1 MPTEAA
7 PGTNAGNAP
16 AGPSLAQIIER
27 LGQWSGKRGDPTA
40 ILIVSLSAVTVE
52 KLAPEFIEA
61 CRQAIRALTGER
73 ADLVVSLPSHD
84 FIMMVHISESSLPG
98 LISRLKMRL
107 LRAVGEYHASSLSAL
122 NQTRLVRAFELRS
135 GIQTALD
142 MLKRLNSAESKI
154 VARQPPL
161 RRLSAQDLELV
172 KSACLKQGPQKFAET
187 YVQRQQIALLL
198 PDMPP
203 RAVMQELFFAM
214 DRLRKDVMGGVDLR
228 GGTYL
233 LQHLTLFLDSVLLQG
248 FEQVRA
254 GETRCSINLNLETTF
269 TPIFERFLDS
279 LPEDLLRNMVF
290 EFRQENIL
298 LNHSQYVLTRDM
310 IRERG
315 SHVCVDAVFTDT
327 LGVVNLNFLKPD
339 IVKVFWGQNGDA
351 YLRDHAGPIGQLL
364 DAGTYV
370 ILARV
375 DQAEAL
381 DAGHSVGI
389 NMFQGFLIDRMIAKG
404 G

>member
-1 MPTEAA
+1 MP
-7 PGTNAGNAP
+7 NDSRP
-16 AGPSLAQIIER
+16 ATASPAIAQIIDR
-27 LGQWSGKRGDPTA
+27 LTQWSGKRGDPTGVV
-40 ILIVSLSAVTVE
+40 LISLTAVVVE
-52 KLAPEFIEA
+52 KQAPAFIVA
-61 CRQAIRALTGER
+61 CQNAVRALSGDR
-73 ADLVVSLPSHD
+73 ADIVVELPNRD
-84 FIMMVHISESSLPG
+84 FIMLVHIAEASLPG

-107 LRAVGEYHASSLSAL
+107 LRAIGEHHPSALSSL

-135 GIQTALD
+135 GLQTALD
-142 MLKRLNSAESKI
+142 MVKRIANPDSRTANAKP
-154 VARQPPL
+154 APPM
-161 RRLSAQDLELV
+161 RRLSAQDLEIV
-172 KSACLKQGPQKFAET
+172 KAQCLRQGPQKFAEQF
-187 YVQRQQIALLL
+187 VQRQGVALVL

-203 RAVMQELFFAM
+203 RLVMQELFFAM

-233 LQHLTLFLDSVLLQG
+233 LQHLTLFLDSVLLQA
-248 FEQVRA
+248 FEQVRG

-279 LPEDLLRNMVF
+279 LPEELLRNMVF

-327 LGVVNLNFLKPD
+327 LGVVNLAFLKPD
-339 IVKVFWGQNGDA
+339 IVKVFWGQNGQA
-351 YLRDHAGPIGQLL
+351 YLHDHAGPIGQLL

-381 DAGHSVGI
+381 DAGHAVGI
-389 NMFQGFLIDRMIAKG
+389 NMFQGFLIDRMMEKTEA
-404 G
+404 

>member
-1 MPTEAA
+1 MPPEARTA
-7 PGTNAGNAP
+7 VGASP
-16 AGPSLAQIIER
+16 LAQISER
-27 LGQWSGKRGDPTA
+27 LGQWSGKRGDPTGL
-40 ILIVSLSAVTVE
+40 ILVSLAAVVVDSQ
-52 KLAPEFIEA
+52 AQAFIEA
-61 CRQAIRALTGER
+61 CQTAVKALTVDRG
-73 ADLVVSLPSHD
+73 DLVAELPNHD
-84 FIMMVHISESSLPG
+84 FVMLVHINESSLPG

-107 LRAVGEYHASSLSAL
+107 LRAIGEHHPTALSSL

-135 GIQTALD
+135 GIQTAQD
-142 MLKRLNSAESKI
+142 VLKRLNVGETRAPATK
-154 VARQPPL
+154 ALPM
-161 RRLSAQDLELV
+161 RRLTAQDLEIV
-172 KSACLKQGPQKFAET
+172 KAQCLKQGPQKFAEQF
-187 YVQRQQIALLL
+187 VQRQGVALLL
-198 PDMPP
+198 PDMAP
-203 RAVMQELFFAM
+203 RLVMQELFFAM

-233 LQHLTLFLDSVLLQG
+233 LQHLTLFLDSVLLQA

-279 LPEDLLRNMVF
+279 LPEELLRNMVF

-327 LGVVNLNFLKPD
+327 LGVVNLAFLKPD
-339 IVKVFWGQNGDA
+339 IVKVFWGQNGHT
-351 YLRDHAGPIGQLL
+351 YLHDHAGPIGQLL

-375 DQAEAL
+375 DQPEAL
-381 DAGHSVGI
+381 ESGHSVGI
-389 NMFQGFLIDRMIAKG
+389 NMFQGFLIDRMLGRPGA
-404 G
+404 